1 MTYWID
7 FTTMVLVFLQAWD
20 GVIQPRLARFWRWLR
35 GSQPVPDPG
44 PGGHAPDPVAAIANL
59 NRTLNHLERGMQQ
72 LRDELS
78 GIRVEQP
85 TQQSQRVL
93 LRRLAA
99 ALATAAADPV
109 PQSECQ

>member
-1 MTYWID
+1 MI
-7 FTTMVLVFLQAWD
+7 LVFLQAWD
-20 GVIQPRLARFWRWLR
+20 GVIQPRLAGFWRWLR

-44 PGGHAPDPVAAIANL
+44 PGGHAPDLVAAIENL
-59 NRTLNHLERGMQQ
+59 NRTLNRLERGRQQ

-78 GIRVEQP
+78 GIRDEHP

-109 PQSECQ
+109 PQSESQ

>member
-1 MTYWID
+1 MTHWID
-7 FTTMVLVFLQAWD
+7 FTTMVLVFLQAWN
-20 GVIQPRLARFWRWLR
+20 GVIQPRLAGFWRWLR

-44 PGGHAPDPVAAIANL
+44 PGGHAPDLVAAIDKVKSNL
-59 NRTLNHLERGMQQ
+59 DILDQDMQQ
-72 LRDELS
+72 LLVELR

-109 PQSECQ
+109 PQSETQ